1 MRLPFTFPPVA
12 AVLLSPFSLVPMA
25 LAGTVLSLAT
35 IALTAVVLR
44 LFLRS
49 AAGPGAGSWWTIG
62 WLLPVALLLEPMR
75 HTLGYGQ
82 INVAL
87 MALVS
92 ADCPPATVRWPRGL
106 LVGFAAAVK
115 LTPAAFV
122 LFFACRGDRRAVTTA
137 AVTFAACAAAG
148 FPLAWHDSVRYW
160 TSVVFQTGRP
170 GSLVNAAN
178 QSIQA
183 FLVRAGLDP
192 RAPAETAAWLALSAL
207 VVVLVLVRHPAR
219 GRPVSPRPGAVA

>member
-1 MRLPFTFPPVA
+1 
-12 AVLLSPFSLVPMA
+12 
-25 LAGTVLSLAT
+25 
-35 IALTAVVLR
+35 
-44 LFLRS
+44 
-49 AAGPGAGSWWTIG
+49 
-62 WLLPVALLLEPMR
+62 MR

-92 ADCPPATVRWPRGL
+92 ADCLPATVRWPRGL

-192 RAPAETAAWLALSAL
+192 RASAETTARPAMSTLFPVPALA
-207 VVVLVLVRHPAR
+207 
-219 GRPVSPRPGAVA
+219 